1 MVDPLTLAAIGGSI
15 SAVSKAISVCRQS
28 LESAQDI
35 SEIAGS
41 IDRLMTS
48 HDHAK
53 KAIRAK
59 NKAKS
64 KKPSPWEK
72 LIRFKLGAE
81 GDDDPTSLA
90 SIASIEIQE
99 RQMAQQIKALS
110 IAVNKRFG
118 ADCWDT
124 IIEKQAEA
132 KAKQKKIISEGKRL
146 ADERR
151 MQAALQQ
158 RSTLKRIA
166 IEAGKVLVVVGF
178 VVGMVFVLMHIKAN
192 Q

>member
-1 MVDPLTLAAIGGSI
+1 MDALTLAAIGG
-15 SAVSKAISVCRQS
+15 AISSVTKAVQLCRQG
-28 LESAQDI
+28 LDSAKDI

-48 HDHAK
+48 HDNAK

-99 RQMAQQIKALS
+99 RQMAQQIKSLS

-132 KAKQKKIISEGKRL
+132 KAKQKKRLAEGKKL

-151 MQAALQQ
+151 AREALQQ
-158 RSTLKRIA
+158 RSLLKKIA
-166 IEAGKVLVVVGF
+166 IESGKVIIVGLF
-178 VVGMVFVLMHIKAN
+178 LVGMVLLLMHLKASN
-192 Q
+192 

>member
-1 MVDPLTLAAIGGSI
+1 MLDPISLAAIGGAITS
-15 SAVSKAISVCRQS
+15 VSKAIGVVRQG
-28 LESAQDI
+28 LEGAKDI

-48 HDHAK
+48 HDQAE

-59 NKAKS
+59 EKAKA
-64 KKPSPWEK
+64 KKSSPWEK

-81 GDDDPTSLA
+81 ADDDPTSLA
-90 SIASIEIQE
+90 SIASIEIAE
-99 RQMAQQIKALS
+99 RQMAQQMRSLS

-124 IIEKQAEA
+124 IIAKKAEA
-132 KAKQKKIISEGKRL
+132 DEKRKKMLAEGKRL

-166 IEAGKVLVVVGF
+166 IEAGKVIIVGAF

-192 Q
+192 

>member
-48 HDHAK
+48 HDNAK

-64 KKPSPWEK
+64 KKPNPWEK

-81 GDDDPTSLA
+81 DDNDPTSLA

-118 ADCWDT
+118 SDCWNT

-132 KAKQKKIISEGKRL
+132 KAKQKKMIAEGKRL

-151 MQAALQQ
+151 AREALQQ
-158 RSTLKRIA
+158 RSLLKKIA
-166 IEAGKVLVVVGF
+166 IEFGKFIFVGLF
-178 VVGMVFVLMHIKAN
+178 LVGMVFVLIHLKAN
-192 Q
+192 N

>member
-1 MVDPLTLAAIGGSI
+1 MLDPISLAAIGASI
-15 SAVSKAISVCRQS
+15 TTVSKAIGVVRQG
-28 LESAQDI
+28 LEGAKDI

-48 HDHAK
+48 HDNAK

-72 LIRFKLGAE
+72 LIRFKLGEA
-81 GDDDPTSLA
+81 DDDPTSLA

-132 KAKQKKIISEGKRL
+132 KAKQKKMIAEGKRL

-158 RSTLKRIA
+158 RSLLKRIA
-166 IEAGKVLVVVGF
+166 IEAGKAIFLVAF
-178 VVGMVFVLMHIKAN
+178 VAGGVALLIHLKGN